1 MIKYSFIII
10 LTFILTPLWAQSE
23 SDFIVTFTTD
33 RAGVVITDYIGR
45 SPSDRPIPG
54 IEGGFYT
61 NPGSPHPVR
70 IPTTIQN
77 LPVKEIGD
85 RAFRG
90 KDITSVIIPEGVTKI
105 GNYSF
110 SSCSYLSSVTFP
122 NTLTHIS
129 EFAFSGCRELRTI
142 TIPSNVTFIGQA
154 AFSNT
159 GLTSINWPSRL
170 TTIPNAVFAQTSL
183 QSIVIPEGVTI
194 IADFAFSNCTS
205 LTSVT
210 LPSTIVEIGSEA
222 FRNCSALFTLNI
234 PTSISNIRFVNLHG
248 FMPHNSFE
256 GCNRIPLATQAR
268 LRDLG
273 YEGNF

>member
-1 MIKYSFIII
+1 MKKIVFTIITI
-10 LTFILTPLWAQSE
+10 FLFNPLWAQSE

-33 RAGVVITDYIGR
+33 RAGVVITDYTGR
-45 SPSDRPIPG
+45 SPSDIPIPG
-54 IEGGFYT
+54 IEGGYYT
-61 NPGSPHPVR
+61 NPGAPHPVR
-70 IPTTIQN
+70 IPTTIQG

-90 KDITSVIIPEGVTKI
+90 KDITSIIIPEGVTRI

-110 SSCSYLSSVTFP
+110 SSCSYLSTITLP
-122 NTLTHIS
+122 RTLTHIG
-129 EFAFSGCRELRTI
+129 EYAFSSCRELITI
-142 TIPSNVTFIGQA
+142 TIPSSVVSIGRA
-154 AFSNT
+154 SFSDA
-159 GLTSINWPSRL
+159 GLTSITWPSRL
-170 TTIPNAVFAQTSL
+170 TTIPNGIFARTPL

-210 LPSTIVEIGSEA
+210 LPSTILEIGSEA
-222 FRNCSALFTLNI
+222 FRNCSVLTALNI
-234 PTSISNIRFVNLHG
+234 PASISNIRFINLHG

-256 GCNRIPLATQAR
+256 GCNRIPLAIQSR